1 MKILLKR
8 IAKKNLYTI
17 GKLYID
23 GVYFADTLEDKDR
36 NLTQSMSLEE
46 IKKIKVPNETAIPA
60 GTYDI
65 TLNVI
70 SPKFKDRAWAK
81 PYGGRVPRILNVP
94 GFDGVLLHPGTDQ
107 NSTSGCIILGKNKI
121 VGKVVESQVTFKA
134 FMAKVAGQKSI
145 TITIK

>member
-1 MKILLKR
+1 MEILLKR

-36 NLTQSMSLEE
+36 GLSQSMSLEE
-46 IKKIKVPNETAIPA
+46 IKKIKVPNETAIPT

-70 SPKFKDRAWAK
+70 SPRFKDRAWAK
-81 PYGGRVPRILNVP
+81 PYNGKLPRILNVL
-94 GFDGVLLHPGTDQ
+94 GFDGVLIHPGNTQ
-107 NSTSGCIILGKNKI
+107 NDTSGCILVGKNKS
-121 VGKVVESQVTFKA
+121 VGKVLDSQNTFKA
-134 FMAKVAGQKSI
+134 LMEQLLGQKKISI
-145 TITIK
+145 TIE

>member
-36 NLTQSMSLEE
+36 GLDQSMSLEE
-46 IKKIKVPNETAIPA
+46 IKKIKVPNETAIPT
-60 GTYDI
+60 GTYNV

-70 SPKFKDRAWAK
+70 SPKFKDRTWAK
-81 PYGGRVPRILNVP
+81 PYGGKVPRILNVP
-94 GFDGVLLHPGTDQ
+94 GFEGVLIHPGTDQ

-121 VGKVVESQVTFKA
+121 IGKVIESQITFKA
-134 FMAKVAGQKSI
+134 FMTKVAGQKSI
-145 TITIK
+145 TLTIK

>member
-1 MKILLKR
+1 MEILLKR